1 MKNCKDCFGKT
12 TFARAFSLCCTF
24 EKVEIMSHLNI
35 SQYLNHLRWVL
46 LGLILLS
53 WIFSVAALHLA
64 TQQLADA
71 KAKYKSLPQA
81 QQETLQVTD
90 TELPELIETHLR
102 AKNVY
107 DTVVARH
114 ATNQRYLNALK
125 QKNAS
130 S

>member
-1 MKNCKDCFGKT
+1 MSTINDESFIFIFHFVLKKGNKT
-12 TFARAFSLCCTF
+12 
-24 EKVEIMSHLNI
+24 EINMSHI
-35 SQYLNHLRWVL
+35 SDKISKLEAATDEAQAQVE
-46 LGLILLS
+46 
-53 WIFSVAALHLA
+53 VARQALHLA
-64 TQQLADA
+64 TQQAADA
-71 KAKYKSLPQA
+71 KAKYKSLPQEE
-81 QQETLQVTD
+81 QETLQVTD